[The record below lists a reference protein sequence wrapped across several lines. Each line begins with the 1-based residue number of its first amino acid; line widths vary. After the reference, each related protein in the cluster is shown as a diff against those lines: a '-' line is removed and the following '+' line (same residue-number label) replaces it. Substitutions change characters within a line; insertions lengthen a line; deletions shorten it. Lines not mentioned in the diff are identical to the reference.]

1 MSDSYTKTMVEEL
14 AGVSLDVGSANE
26 LLTSSII
33 KYLSDKGLIDLGDYL
48 LFNTETQQKISQ
60 NIDNEREK
68 RILNMV
74 FENHRKN
81 FEKSE

>member
-1 MSDSYTKTMVEEL
+1 MSNKYTEAMVEQL
-14 AGVSLDVGSANE
+14 TGVSMDVGSANE

-33 KYLSDKGLIDLGDYL
+33 KYLSDKGVIDLDDYL
-48 LFNTETQQKISQ
+48 LFNTEIQQKISQ

-68 RILNMV
+68 QILNRV

-81 FEKSE
+81 FEKPE